1 MKDHFILACQ
11 DYFVKPRE
19 SAEVR
24 KQHRVQRD
32 TVTEESISP
41 RVKALGRHIARCQRK
56 RKPVRIPALN
66 VVEWGQLLRSLEIK
80 RAYA

>member
-1 MKDHFILACQ
+1 M
-11 DYFVKPRE
+11 
-19 SAEVR
+19 R